1 MIEFLRLYLLLWAM
15 FPLPPAAPPE
25 AEAVRDVLGDRG
37 EEEDELSRHRHHQ
50 DTQPAPGGR
59 YLAWSCK
66 LTLPAL
72 CLSVST

>member
-1 MIEFLRLYLLLWAM
+1 M

-59 YLAWSCK
+59 HLA
-66 LTLPAL
+66 
-72 CLSVST
+72 

>member
-1 MIEFLRLYLLLWAM
+1 MRA
-15 FPLPPAAPPE
+15 LPSVAPHE

-59 YLAWSCK
+59 HLA
-66 LTLPAL
+66 
-72 CLSVST
+72 

>member
-1 MIEFLRLYLLLWAM
+1 MIEFLRLYLLLWAV

-59 YLAWSCK
+59 HLAWSCK

>member
-37 EEEDELSRHRHHQ
+37 EEKDVVSRHWHDT
-50 DTQPAPGGR
+50 DTQPTTCRWLVAGNGKSF
-59 YLAWSCK
+59 L
-66 LTLPAL
+66 
-72 CLSVST
+72 